1 MSHPDAFDPAPRGR
15 WTGGSAVSILLGLAL
30 LMTISSPLLAQA
42 PAPAPPAAPAPA
54 VTRSL
59 TLEYIIVVVMI
70 GAALFAICRSS
81 RRN

>member
-1 MSHPDAFDPAPRGR
+1 LSSTDDHIPAPRGN
-15 WTGGSAVSILLGLAL
+15 WTGGRTLPGLLAL
-30 LMTISSPLLAQA
+30 AALVISATAVQAQA
-42 PAPAPPAAPAPA
+42 PAPTPAPVV

-70 GAALFAICRSS
+70 GATLFAVCRSS